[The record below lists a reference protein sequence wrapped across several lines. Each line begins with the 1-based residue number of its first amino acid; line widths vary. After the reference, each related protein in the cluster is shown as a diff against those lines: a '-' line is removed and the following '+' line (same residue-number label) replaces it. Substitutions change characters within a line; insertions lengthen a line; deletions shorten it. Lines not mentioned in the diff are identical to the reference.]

1 MARIVNFSLEMKDG
15 YRVEKDIEELRAH
28 FDFERAAAYVRDGK
42 LVRWLRINGCKAEA
56 EQITALDVDDAL
68 WENLSRI
75 LGVKMPEGDVDAATM
90 QDRREGQRPVDAQM
104 PLDPETMKVWAD
116 LIKLMEEQAEDGRV
130 KSMLDVGY
138 LWCMKTDSETARE
151 NAFRWFMRAKEAGS
165 IEACK
170 ALVVCYTQGYGTERD
185 AWQAVV
191 CARCGA
197 GAGDAEMMRCLAA
210 FYRHGYGMEADLDK
224 AEEWSRKAEEREAVA
239 RLEPPA
245 ADADE
250 ALKISYSKATTIVPE
265 ATTVAPEATAVV
277 PDREI
282 SEMWEVRQW
291 LKERDLEAILLSGRP
306 LPKVD
311 EAALAFI
318 RKAARYGHAE
328 GEYFLERYE
337 GRTDN
342 SVHMMELRQSSW
354 QKMAERGNIYAVAG
368 LAENRRKGYG
378 GLQDENA
385 ILQGARLAAN
395 QGKSHGI
402 ARFAQCYEEGW
413 GLNMNYEKAS
423 SGTVRQH
430 AKGISGRWRRSRNAM
445 RSAGVSRP
453 TCGRRKSGAA
463 SWKNAGTRN
472 CNL

>member
-130 KSMLDVGY
+130 KSMLEVGY

-151 NAFRWFMRAKEAGS
+151 NAFQWFMRAKEAGS

-250 ALKISYSKATTIVPE
+250 ALKISYSKATT
-265 ATTVAPEATAVV
+265 VV
-277 PDREI
+277 PDRSVSKRE
-282 SEMWEVRQW
+282 EVWQW
-291 LKERDLEAILLSGRP
+291 LKEMALEAILLSGRP
-306 LPKVD
+306 LPKLD
-311 EAALAFI
+311 DAALEFI
-318 RKAARYGHAE
+318 RKAARYGYAE
-328 GEYFLERYE
+328 GVHFLERYE
-337 GRTDN
+337 GRTDD
-342 SVHMMELRQSSW
+342 SVQEREARLSSW
-354 QKMAERGNIYAVAG
+354 RKEAELGDIYAVAG
-368 LAENRRKGYG
+368 LAENCRKGYG
-378 GLQDENA
+378 RLQDESV

-395 QGKSHGI
+395 RGNAHGI

-413 GLNMNYEKAS
+413 GLNMDYEKAFQWYS
-423 SGTVRQH
+423 KAAR
-430 AKGISGRWRRSRNAM
+430 KGDFWALEKVAQCYESGRGVPADLRQAKKWRSKLEERWNKE
-445 RSAGVSRP
+445 V
-453 TCGRRKSGAA
+453 K
-463 SWKNAGTRN
+463 
-472 CNL
+472 L